1 MCDEL
6 VSWWGT
12 KNCEEKIMCLY
23 YDVFSFEIGCVCVC
37 LPLRTSKL
45 TFFEDF
51 ELDEEEVVVGG
62 FGVCLVRVV
71 I

>member
-1 MCDEL
+1 M
-6 VSWWGT
+6 
-12 KNCEEKIMCLY
+12 M
-23 YDVFSFEIGCVCVC
+23 SFPLLIGCVCVCVC

-51 ELDEEEVVVGG
+51 ERDEEEVVVGR

>member
-1 MCDEL
+1 M
-6 VSWWGT
+6 
-12 KNCEEKIMCLY
+12 
-23 YDVFSFEIGCVCVC
+23 CVCVC